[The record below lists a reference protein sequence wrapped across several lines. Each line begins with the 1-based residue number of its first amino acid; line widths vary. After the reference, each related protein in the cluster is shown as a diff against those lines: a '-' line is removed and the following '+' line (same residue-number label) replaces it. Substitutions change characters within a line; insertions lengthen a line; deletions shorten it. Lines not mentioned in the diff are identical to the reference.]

1 MKRCQKNWAAPP
13 PHLDKIQIQQFFV
26 GKPSLIVSVV
36 NFTNV
41 ARCSFVPGKEPFKRN
56 LRRTVMRHSTT
67 QYTLYL
73 LLSSLLSFSSSIID
87 HHHHHHDQVMRYVN
101 LSTLLVYRL
110 VSGKVLAYLCLF
122 SLKYFQNTKDY
133 IFNKKLFNWK
143 KNTAIMTNWLQ
154 VKMRFPT
161 MDSLVEAKL
170 LLPHEADRLEKVD
183 FRLNDE
189 MM

>member
-1 MKRCQKNWAAPP
+1 MMGLLILVILNLN
-13 PHLDKIQIQQFFV
+13 LDKIQIQQFFV

-87 HHHHHHDQVMRYVN
+87 HHHHHHHDQVMRYVN

-143 KNTAIMTNWLQ
+143 K
-154 VKMRFPT
+154 KHC
-161 MDSLVEAKL
+161 DHDKLVAGKDEV
-170 LLPHEADRLEKVD
+170 P
-183 FRLNDE
+183 NDGFLGRGQASSSPRG
-189 MM
+189 

>member
-1 MKRCQKNWAAPP
+1 MLAFWRKETPFIDQKCTYEKVPKKLGSPPP

-87 HHHHHHDQVMRYVN
+87 HHHHHHHDQVMRYVN

-110 VSGKVLAYLCLF
+110 VSGKVLAYLCIF
-122 SLKYFQNTKDY
+122 SLKYFQITLTKQF
-133 IFNKKLFNWK
+133 I
-143 KNTAIMTNWLQ
+143 
-154 VKMRFPT
+154 
-161 MDSLVEAKL
+161 
-170 LLPHEADRLEKVD
+170 
-183 FRLNDE
+183 
-189 MM
+189 